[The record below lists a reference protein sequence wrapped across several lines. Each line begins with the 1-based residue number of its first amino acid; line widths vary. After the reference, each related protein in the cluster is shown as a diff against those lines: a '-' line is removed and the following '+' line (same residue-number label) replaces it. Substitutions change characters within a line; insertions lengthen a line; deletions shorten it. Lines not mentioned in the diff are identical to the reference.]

1 MRRSWDL
8 NLNITKSSGMPVYLQ
23 MSQQI
28 IDEIQRGR
36 LLPSTAMPGTRE
48 LAEQLQVNRKTVVL
62 AYDELIAQGWLSTEP
77 RRGTF
82 VSANLPHFF
91 APKQIEKTVKLP
103 PSETAEKLGDYAV
116 THASTNA
123 KDMVDF
129 NDGIPDTRL
138 IPVETLSRAFR
149 HALITPLRSNNLG
162 YGDPRGMYDLRSA
175 IKKMVNM
182 ERGLNVDVDN
192 ICIARGSQMGIF
204 LAARILTKPNDFVVV
219 ENLSYPPAREA
230 FRSCGATILTVG
242 VDNDGINVTALEA
255 LCKKH
260 PIRAI
265 YVTPHHQFPTTVMM
279 TAERRLKLF
288 LLAKKY
294 DFFIIEDDYD
304 HEFHFEHHPVMPLA
318 SHDHDDRVIYV
329 GSLSKV
335 LAPGLRVG
343 YLIASKAIID
353 SCASE
358 VMLIDRQGN
367 SVTELAV
374 ANLMESGEVK
384 RHIRKIIK
392 TYKERRNLTMDLLSS
407 ELNHVSSFN
416 PPNGGLAIWLRI
428 NDDIQLST
436 IVEKALKENVRV
448 LPASLFTESEEHI
461 NAIRLGFASLNP
473 KELTLGIKRLK
484 SVFDR
489 TIA

>member
-1 MRRSWDL
+1 
-8 NLNITKSSGMPVYLQ
+8 
-23 MSQQI
+23 
-28 IDEIQRGR
+28 
-36 LLPSTAMPGTRE
+36 MPGTRE
-48 LAEQLQVNRKTVVL
+48 LAAQLQINRKTVVL
-62 AYDELIAQGWLSTEP
+62 AYDELIAQGWLTTEP

-82 VSANLPHFF
+82 VSAKLPHFF
-91 APKQIEKTVKLP
+91 TTKEVEKTVELP
-103 PSETAEKLGDYAV
+103 TSENSEKLGEYAV
-116 THASTNA
+116 TLASTNS
-123 KDMVDF
+123 KDMIDF

-162 YGDPRGMYDLRSA
+162 YGDPRGMYVLRAA
-175 IKKMVNM
+175 IINMLNM

-204 LAARILTKPNDFVVV
+204 LAARILTKADDFVVV

-242 VDNDGINVTALEA
+242 VDGDGMDVTALEA

-279 TAERRLKLF
+279 TAERRLKLS
-288 LLAKKY
+288 LLAKRY

-318 SHDHDDRVIYV
+318 SHDHDGRVIYV

-343 YLIASKAIID
+343 YLVASKAIID
-353 SCASE
+353 RCATE
-358 VMLIDRQGN
+358 DMLIDRQGN

-374 ANLMESGEVK
+374 AQLMESGEIK
-384 RHIRKIIK
+384 RHIRKIVK
-392 TYKERRNLTMDLLSS
+392 TYKERRSLTMDLLTS
-407 ELNHVSSFN
+407 ELSHVSSFN
-416 PPNGGLAIWLRI
+416 TPSGGLAIWLQI
-428 NDDIQLST
+428 NEDIQLKN
-436 IVEKALKENVRV
+436 IVVAALKGKVRI
-448 LPASLFTESEEHI
+448 LPASLFTESEESI
-461 NAIRLGFASLNP
+461 NAIRLGFASLSP
-473 KELTLGIKRLK
+473 KELDLGIKRLK
-484 SVFDR
+484 NIFN
-489 TIA
+489 

>member
-1 MRRSWDL
+1 MA
-8 NLNITKSSGMPVYLQ
+8 IYLQ
-23 MSQQI
+23 ISQQI

-36 LLPSTAMPGTRE
+36 LIPSTVMPGTRE
-48 LAEQLQVNRKTVVL
+48 MAEQLQVNRKTVVL
-62 AYDELIAQGWLSTEP
+62 AYDELIAQGWLATEP

-91 APKQIEKTVKLP
+91 IPKQVEKAVELP
-103 PSETAEKLGDYAV
+103 SSKTAEKLDDYAV
-116 THASTNA
+116 TLASANTL
-123 KDMVDF
+123 DTIDF

-138 IPVETLSRAFR
+138 IPVETLSKAFR

-162 YGDPRGMYDLRSA
+162 YGNPRGLYDLRFAVSN
-175 IKKMVNM
+175 MVNM
-182 ERGLNVDVDN
+182 QRGLNVDVDN

-204 LAARILTKPNDFVVV
+204 LAARILTKPDDFVVV

-242 VDNDGINVTALEA
+242 VDDDGMNVTNLEA

-279 TAERRLKLF
+279 TAERRLKLL

-318 SHDHDDRVIYV
+318 SHDHDNRVIYV

-343 YLIASKAIID
+343 YVIASKTIID
-353 SCASE
+353 RCASE

-374 ANLMESGEVK
+374 AKLMESGEIK

-392 TYKERRNLTMDLLSS
+392 TYKERRKLTMDLLAN
-407 ELNHVSSFN
+407 ELHHVSTFK
-416 PPNGGLAIWLRI
+416 PPSGGLAIWLRI
-428 NDDIQLST
+428 NDGIQLNH
-436 IVEKALKENVRV
+436 IVANALEEKVRI
-448 LPASLFTESEEHI
+448 LPASLFTESEENI
-461 NAIRLGFASLNP
+461 NAIRLGFASLSS
-473 KELTLGIKRLK
+473 KELALGIKKLK
-484 SVFDR
+484 NIFN
-489 TIA
+489 

>member
-1 MRRSWDL
+1 MLRSWNL
-8 NLNITKSSGMPVYLQ
+8 NLTITKSSGMPIYLQ
-23 MSQQI
+23 VSQQI

-36 LLPSTAMPGTRE
+36 LHPSTAMPGTRE
-48 LAEQLQVNRKTVVL
+48 LAEQLDVNRKTIVL
-62 AYDELIAQGWLSTEP
+62 AYDELIAQGWLTTEP

-91 APKQIEKTVKLP
+91 APKEVERVVELP
-103 PSETAEKLGDYAV
+103 ASETTEKLSTYAD
-116 THASTNA
+116 TLTA
-123 KDMVDF
+123 KTTKDTIEF

-138 IPVETLSRAFR
+138 IPVETLSKAFR

-162 YGDPRGMYDLRSA
+162 YGDPRGMFDLRTA
-175 IKKMVNM
+175 ISNMVNM

-192 ICIARGSQMGIF
+192 ICIVRGSQMGIF
-204 LAARILTKPNDFVVV
+204 LAARILTQPDDFVVV

-230 FRSCGATILTVG
+230 FRSCGATILTVD
-242 VDNDGINVTALEA
+242 VDADGIDVKALEA

-279 TAERRLKLF
+279 SAERRLKLL

-318 SHDHDDRVIYV
+318 SHDHDSRVIYV

-335 LAPGLRVG
+335 LAPGIRVG
-343 YLIASKAIID
+343 YVIASKTIID
-353 SCASE
+353 RCASE

-374 ANLMESGEVK
+374 AKLMETGEIK

-392 TYKERRNLTMDLLSS
+392 TYKERRNLTMDLLTS
-407 ELNHVSSFN
+407 ELSHVSSFK
-416 PPNGGLAIWLRI
+416 PPHGGLAIWLKI
-428 NDDIQLST
+428 NEDIQLSS
-436 IVEKALKENVRV
+436 IVAGGLLTEKVRI
-448 LPASLFTESEEHI
+448 LPASLFTESEENI
-461 NAIRLGFASLNP
+461 NAIRLGFASLSP
-473 KELTLGIKRLK
+473 KELSLGVGRLK
-484 SVFDR
+484 AVFDGR
-489 TIA
+489 